1 MIQILS
7 ATISDIPAIQAVA
20 ARAWPHTFKDILSDS
35 QIAYMM
41 QLMYSS
47 ESLKKQMEEDNHRF
61 YLAKKEDKIVGYI
74 SIEHNYGNSRKTKIH
89 KVYLLPE
96 EQHKGIG
103 KLLFSLAEEKA
114 KAANDTA
121 IFLNVNK
128 NNVIAV
134 AFYNRVGYSLIRE
147 EVIDIG
153 NGFVMDDFV
162 FEKKLMC

>member
-1 MIQILS
+1 MIQILP
-7 ATISDIPAIQAVA
+7 ATISEIPAIQAVA
-20 ARAWPHTFKDILSDS
+20 SCAWSHTFKNILSDS

-41 QLMYSS
+41 QLMYSD
-47 ESLKKQMEEDNHRF
+47 ESLKKQMEEENHRY
-61 YLAKKEDKIVGYI
+61 YLAKKENQIVGYM
-74 SIEHNYGNSRKTKIH
+74 SIEHNYKNSRKMKIH

-114 KAANDTA
+114 KAASDTA

-128 NNVIAV
+128 NNASAV

-162 FEKKLMC
+162 FEKTIN

>member
-1 MIQILS
+1 MIQFLS
-7 ATISDIPAIQAVA
+7 ANSSDIPVIQAVS

-41 QLMYSS
+41 QLMYSD
-47 ESLKKQMEEDNHRF
+47 ESLKKQMEEDNHRY
-61 YLAKKEDKIVGYI
+61 YLAKKDNKIVGYM

-89 KVYLLPE
+89 KIYLLPE

-103 KLLFSLAEEKA
+103 KLFFSFAEEKA
-114 KAANDTA
+114 NEANDTA

-128 NNVIAV
+128 NNAGAI
-134 AFYNRVGYSLIRE
+134 AFYHRVRFSIVRE

-162 FEKKLMC
+162 FEKTI

>member
-1 MIQILS
+1 MIDIYS

-20 ARAWPHTFKDILSDS
+20 SRAWAHTFKDILSDS

-41 QLMYSS
+41 QLMYSD
-47 ESLKKQMEEDNHRF
+47 ESLRKQMEEENHRY
-61 YLAKKEDKIVGYI
+61 YLAKKQGNVVGYM
-74 SIEHNYGNSRKTKIH
+74 SIEHNCKNTAKTKIH

-103 KLLFSLAEEKA
+103 KLLFSVAEEKA

-128 NNVIAV
+128 DNAGAI
-134 AFYNRVGYSLIRE
+134 AFYRKTGYTQIRE
-147 EVIDIG
+147 EIIDIG

-162 FEKKLMC
+162 FEKMIEE

>member
-7 ATISDIPAIQAVA
+7 ANSSDIPAIQAVA
-20 ARAWPHTFKDILSDS
+20 SRAWAHTFKEILSDS

-41 QLMYSS
+41 QLMYSD
-47 ESLKKQMEEDNHRF
+47 ESLKKQMEEDNHRYF
-61 YLAKKEDKIVGYI
+61 LAKKDNKIVGYM

-89 KVYLLPE
+89 KIYLLPE

-103 KLLFSLAEEKA
+103 KLLFSFAEEKA
-114 KAANDTA
+114 NEANDTA

-128 NNVIAV
+128 NNAGAI
-134 AFYNRVGYSLIRE
+134 AFYHRVGFSIVRE

-162 FEKKLMC
+162 FEKEI